1 MAISSGDSH
10 PDLSAIVSFEIR
22 ETYIPHGKFE
32 LANQHLQSPSEFRK
46 FCKQVREKGIIKSK
60 MLIANDLRFDAGW
73 IPKMASSPL

>member
-46 FCKQVREKGIIKSK
+46 FNRGRTIDFAYLQ
-60 MLIANDLRFDAGW
+60 FDR
-73 IPKMASSPL
+73 PLLLVL